1 MGTDPTPARQAPA
14 QAAGFLLDEGPD
26 IGCKRPQLLNAAPTG
41 CDGLERWGGQRP
53 LTAVVEVG
61 LVGECWTE
69 IPEATGVCVGSSV
82 QDCRPHLQG
91 KSVLRASTSS
101 VIRRPSDRL

>member
-1 MGTDPTPARQAPA
+1 MGADPTPARQAPA

-26 IGCKRPQLLNAAPTG
+26 IGRKWPQLLNGAPTG

-61 LVGECWTE
+61 LVGQCWTE
-69 IPEATGVCVGSSV
+69 IAQYIGCHRVRIQNCSSEV
-82 QDCRPHLQG
+82 SLCLNL
-91 KSVLRASTSS
+91 KICSVL
-101 VIRRPSDRL
+101 D

>member
-26 IGCKRPQLLNAAPTG
+26 IGRKWPQLRNGAPTG

-61 LVGECWTE
+61 LVGQCWT
-69 IPEATGVCVGSSV
+69 
-82 QDCRPHLQG
+82 
-91 KSVLRASTSS
+91 
-101 VIRRPSDRL
+101 

>member
-1 MGTDPTPARQAPA
+1 MAGRDHAWVLAVTDQQLIALLPGQAPEGQDASTGDVLCEGNAMGADPTPARQASA

-26 IGCKRPQLLNAAPTG
+26 ISCEGPQLLTGAPTG

-61 LVGECWTE
+61 LVG
-69 IPEATGVCVGSSV
+69 
-82 QDCRPHLQG
+82 
-91 KSVLRASTSS
+91 
-101 VIRRPSDRL
+101 